1 MALDGVR
8 GHHKCRYPSQRGSK
22 ATVYIEARMR
32 PIIGLLLIPLLG
44 ASGDPPLRPVR
55 WGLVGG
61 TSPRTVAS
69 GQTVDVVLQAEIAEG
84 WYIYSLTQ
92 KPGGPIPLRIQ
103 LVGAADVGVRGA
115 IKAPKPVTKF
125 DRNFGIETELHRG
138 KPRFV
143 VSLGVPRGSVTGKR
157 EIHLGARYQAC
168 SETLCL
174 PPRTEKVAVSL
185 RITGG
190 GR

>member
-1 MALDGVR
+1 
-8 GHHKCRYPSQRGSK
+8 
-22 ATVYIEARMR
+22 MR
-32 PIIGLLLIPLLG
+32 PLIALLLIPLLG
-44 ASGDPPLRPVR
+44 ANSAPPLKPVH
-55 WGLVGG
+55 WGLVGSAA
-61 TSPRTVAS
+61 TRTVAS
-69 GQTVDVVLQAEIAEG
+69 GQSVDVVLQAEIAEG

-103 LVGAADVGVRGA
+103 LAGGADVGIRGA

-125 DRNFGIETELHRG
+125 DPNFGIETELYRG

-143 VSLGVPRGSVTGKR
+143 VSLGVPRGSITGKR
-157 EIHLGARYQAC
+157 ELELGARYQAC

-174 PPRTEKVAVSL
+174 PPRTDKVAVSL

-190 GR
+190 GGR

>member
-1 MALDGVR
+1 
-8 GHHKCRYPSQRGSK
+8 
-22 ATVYIEARMR
+22 MR
-32 PIIGLLLIPLLG
+32 PLIVLILIPLLG
-44 ASGDPPLRPVR
+44 SSGAPPLKPVR

-61 TSPRTVAS
+61 TASRAVAP

-103 LVGAADVGVRGA
+103 LAGSADVRVRGA
-115 IKAPKPVTKF
+115 IKAPKPVIKF
-125 DRNFGIETELHRG
+125 DPNFGIETELHRG

-143 VSLGVPRGSVTGKR
+143 LSLGVPRGSITGKR
-157 EIHLGARYQAC
+157 EVQLGARYQAC

-190 GR
+190 GSR